1 MYSHVLHYFGQDRL
15 QTNKI
20 LSKHTSTVSQ
30 TSVNHWWLKS
40 GTSEFQ
46 NNSQDNFTPESDVKK
61 QNITEM
67 RVDFSKIWLA
77 M

>member
-1 MYSHVLHYFGQDRL
+1 MYSYVLHYFGQDCL

-20 LSKHTSTVSQ
+20 LSKHTSPVSQ
-30 TSVNHWWLKS
+30 TSVDHWWFKS

-46 NNSQDNFTPESDVKK
+46 NNTQENFTPESDVKN

-67 RVDFSKIWLA
+67 RVDFLKIWWA

>member
-1 MYSHVLHYFGQDRL
+1 MYSHVLHYFGHDCL
-15 QTNKI
+15 QTDKL
-20 LSKHTSTVSQ
+20 LSKCTSTISQ

-46 NNSQDNFTPESDVKK
+46 NNTQENFTPESDVKN

-67 RVDFSKIWLA
+67 RVDFLKIWWA